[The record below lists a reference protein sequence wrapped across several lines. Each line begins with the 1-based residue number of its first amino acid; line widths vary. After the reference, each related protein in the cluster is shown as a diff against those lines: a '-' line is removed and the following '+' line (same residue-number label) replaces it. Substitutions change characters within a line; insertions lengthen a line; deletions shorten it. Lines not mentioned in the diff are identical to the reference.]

1 MAPTK
6 FQILAIDGG
15 GYKGMFVAT
24 LLARLEAD
32 LRIRMTDHFD
42 LVTGTSTGGI
52 IALGLGAG
60 LTPHEISDF
69 YVERGPTIFHRTTR
83 FGRLRRAKYQ
93 SFGLE
98 TSLAQVLGEKTL
110 GQSKV
115 RLAIP
120 AYDLTNDDV
129 YLFRTPHA
137 EFLRRDHREKML
149 DVALATSAAP
159 TYLPAR
165 RLRGLRLIDGGVWA
179 NNPVL
184 VGIAEAVRTF
194 GHSLSDISVLS
205 LGTTSD
211 VTSRPD
217 SLDDGGLFAWRN
229 DAVPVVLR
237 GQSVAADNYARL
249 LLPREALMRVNPA
262 VPAHVLSLDGLTPDD
277 LRGRAEY
284 ISRHVSRE
292 FLERFGGHRA
302 SEYTPLVK

>member
-1 MAPTK
+1 MASPR

-15 GYKGMFVAT
+15 GYKGMFAAT

-32 LRIRMTDHFD
+32 LHITVTDHFD
-42 LVTGTSTGGI
+42 LVTGASTGGI

-60 LTPHEISDF
+60 LTPAEISDF
-69 YVERGPTIFHRTTR
+69 YVQRGPTIFHRA
-83 FGRLRRAKYQ
+83 GRLRRLRRTRYVP
-93 SFGLE
+93 SGLE
-98 TSLAQVLGEKTL
+98 DCLAEILGEMTL
-110 GQSKV
+110 GESKL

-137 EFLRRDHREKML
+137 AFLRRDHRERML
-149 DVALATSAAP
+149 DVAMATSAAP

-184 VGIAEAVRTF
+184 VGIAEGIRTF
-194 GHSLSDISVLS
+194 RHSLDEISVLS

-211 VTSRPD
+211 VSSRPD
-217 SLDDGGLFAWRN
+217 SLDDGGLLTWRN

-237 GQSVAADNYARL
+237 GQSVAANNYARL
-249 LLPREALMRVNPA
+249 LLPRGAVMRVNPA
-262 VPAHVLSLDGLTPDD
+262 VPAHVLSLDGLTPDA

-284 ISRHVSRE
+284 VSRHISRE
-292 FLERFGGHRA
+292 FLERFAGHRA
-302 SEYTPLVK
+302 SAYTPLVT